1 MLSRRSVRVKVMQLL
16 YTQDRDSSIT
26 DKDLFRFYRDNIQKS
41 FELFLFSVYL
51 FERICSFAT
60 GDLKKR
66 KSKHLPSEYDK
77 IFSDKLY
84 TNEIISSISRN
95 AYLQKLFEKYKFESK
110 VNADYARSIYEDFSK
125 QDAYKNYIQ
134 DTAGEIS
141 TIDMLLEVYRFFR
154 QNENYNEMIEDS
166 YYNWPD
172 DKSLVVGS
180 VKKFLKALPND
191 DDKLI
196 DSYIPDDETVKEFGE
211 ELLKKSLERKDDI
224 MEIIIPV
231 LENWDHER
239 LAIIDTLLLRLAI
252 CEMLDFP
259 TIPAKVTLN
268 EYVELA
274 KQYSTAKSKEF
285 VNGILD
291 KLMKNLETEGKLN
304 KLGRGLEGG

>member
-1 MLSRRSVRVKVMQLL
+1 MQLL

-66 KSKHLPSEYDK
+66 KSKHLPSEHDK

-84 TNEIISSISRN
+84 TNDIISSISRN

-110 VNADYARSIYEDFSK
+110 VNPDYARSIYEDFSK
-125 QDAYKNYIQ
+125 QESYKNYIQ
-134 DTAGEIS
+134 DIEGEIS

-180 VKKFLKALPND
+180 VKKFLKALPSD
-191 DDKLI
+191 DDKLV

-211 ELLKKSLERKDDI
+211 ELLRKSLERKDDI
-224 MEIIIPV
+224 MKIIIPV

-304 KLGRGLEGG
+304 KLGRGLEER